1 MLIIK
6 LTYVYIYYTSLS
18 FVLIEIHHI
27 LYISYFKNNKIMSKK
42 KEKRYRCRELI
53 AESLVAQG
61 VEFCFGIVGYPVQEL

>member
-1 MLIIK
+1 
-6 LTYVYIYYTSLS
+6 
-18 FVLIEIHHI
+18 
-27 LYISYFKNNKIMSKK
+27 MSKK